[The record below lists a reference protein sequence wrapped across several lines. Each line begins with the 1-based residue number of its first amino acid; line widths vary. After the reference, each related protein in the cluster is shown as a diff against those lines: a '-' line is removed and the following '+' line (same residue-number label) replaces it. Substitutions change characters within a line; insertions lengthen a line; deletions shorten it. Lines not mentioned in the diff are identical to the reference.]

1 LQETSI
7 ATTEKGAMKEEL
19 VMAHSGDK
27 PMAQLTGESSLAIV
41 IVSYNSALVLP
52 GLLDSLSTGLEGV
65 REYEIIVADN
75 DSADNSIDIALAHV
89 IRPKVIRMGRNAGYA
104 AGINAAAATVRKD
117 AHLLILNP
125 DVRLLPGA
133 ARVLLER
140 LADSSV
146 GVAVPKIFTED
157 GTIAWSL
164 RREPSIVTAWTD
176 AILGGTLAA
185 RIGTGEIVRNSALYD
200 RDGPTEW
207 AEGSVLAV
215 AARARGVVGD
225 WDESFFLYS
234 EETDYMRRVRE
245 YGLSVAYV
253 PQAQAVHI
261 GGDYQNPRLAA
272 LLAVNRIRYYRRHHG
287 PLSTAMFRLSIVVG
301 EGMRAFRG
309 PGHRAALR
317 AALTTGRPTA

>member
-1 LQETSI
+1 MLQSR
-7 ATTEKGAMKEEL
+7 
-19 VMAHSGDK
+19 DK
-27 PMAQLTGESSLAIV
+27 PMAQLTGESYLSIV
-41 IVSYNSALVLP
+41 IVSYNSAPVLP
-52 GLLDSLSTGLEGV
+52 GLLNSLSAGLEGIKKF
-65 REYEIIVADN
+65 EIIVADN
-75 DSADNSIDIALAHV
+75 DSADNSVDIALAHA

-117 AHLLILNP
+117 ANLLILNP

-133 ARVLLER
+133 ARMLVER

-146 GVAVPKIFTED
+146 GVAVPKILAED

-185 RIGTGEIVRNSALYD
+185 RIGTGEMIGDPALYD
-200 RDGPTEW
+200 QDGLIEW
-207 AEGSVLAV
+207 ADGSMLAV

-234 EETDYMRRVRE
+234 EEVDYMRRVRE
-245 YGLSVAYV
+245 CGLSVAYV

-261 GGDYQNPRLAA
+261 GGESMKTP
-272 LLAVNRIRYYRRHHG
+272 VCRRCW
-287 PLSTAMFRLSIVVG
+287 PSIESATTG
-301 EGMRAFRG
+301 A
-309 PGHRAALR
+309 
-317 AALTTGRPTA
+317 TTGRCQRPCSG